1 MLKKQGKLK
10 KLSFEEYIE
19 KNDLEKVNTLNVDD
33 ALYDSVASATGI
45 SNNKITITAYEQ
57 PIFKFKED
65 NREKISDIILI
76 VLLVFVVALLIFVF
90 VKGFKPGVVDATETE
105 LSVEELLAISDSR
118 DDLEDIEHNEKSDS
132 HLKIEEFID
141 ANPEA
146 AAHLLRNWLG
156 EDWRF

>member
-1 MLKKQGKLK
+1 M
-10 KLSFEEYIE
+10 
-19 KNDLEKVNTLNVDD
+19 
-33 ALYDSVASATGI
+33 
-45 SNNKITITAYEQ
+45 
-57 PIFKFKED
+57 
-65 NREKISDIILI
+65 
-76 VLLVFVVALLIFVF
+76 
-90 VKGFKPGVVDATETE
+90 
-105 LSVEELLAISDSR
+105 AISDSR